1 MNILSNLKINI
12 ELRLRIFNR
21 TFLPKKVTLHLQGD
35 SSTWKQACV
44 RFLNRI
50 LFFLSAWKTLKYS
63 VLWLILGSFNKVST
77 SKLLET
83 FSHNLKGTFTEIVTF
98 GPGKCFVLYENNFIL
113 HIKRCYWSRVLCL
126 NDFSSILGLIY
137 HAIGLNKS
145 NLRSRATLCEKGP
158 EWLSVE
164 AKETLHL
171 HCVKILYHWP

>member
-21 TFLPKKVTLHLQGD
+21 TFLPKKVTLHLQGE

-113 HIKRCYWSRVLCL
+113 HNAHKTLLLIQ
-126 NDFSSILGLIY
+126 GL
-137 HAIGLNKS
+137 KS
-145 NLRSRATLCEKGP
+145 
-158 EWLSVE
+158 EWLFLNPRFDLPCNRL
-164 AKETLHL
+164 K
-171 HCVKILYHWP
+171 